1 VTRHVLDAGVGDPA
15 PRPGWS
21 VIDIGDRL
29 RGGRFDG
36 DLVPEGFKFA
46 DEPAFA
52 GAGVV
57 DAAGEIVRAEVAVGG
72 VLGEHMP
79 DDHDQGMGGGGRGL
93 LAAFLAEAAVKATEL
108 GTDIGAGAPRG
119 PGALGEDLT
128 VALCEAG
135 ATDPSGNLTPV
146 RN

>member
-72 VLGEHMP
+72 VLASTCQMITIKVWAVAV
-79 DDHDQGMGGGGRGL
+79 
-93 LAAFLAEAAVKATEL
+93 AAFWPPFLPK
-108 GTDIGAGAPRG
+108 RQ
-119 PGALGEDLT
+119 
-128 VALCEAG
+128 
-135 ATDPSGNLTPV
+135 
-146 RN
+146 